1 MKPFSARVLLA
12 AVFIARGT
20 SFLFSKQLLTNLSP
34 MSILAV
40 RFLLAFLVLALI
52 FNKKIRQL
60 DHKSLKGGI
69 ILGLLYTVCMT
80 FEMYGLRLIDSGVSS
95 LIENMAILFVPLYVA
110 VLTRKFPKI
119 KTIICA
125 LLAIIG
131 VAF

>member
-1 MKPFSARVLLA
+1 MPYSVFKNPFFEYTVLMKPFSARVLLA

-60 DHKSLKGGI
+60 DHKSLKGGMHDI
-69 ILGLLYTVCMT
+69 
-80 FEMYGLRLIDSGVSS
+80 
-95 LIENMAILFVPLYVA
+95 
-110 VLTRKFPKI
+110 
-119 KTIICA
+119 
-125 LLAIIG
+125 
-131 VAF
+131 